1 MTAEEESRRRKVERK
16 MDEARQVDYRDL
28 RYYEMKARQEQEE
41 IGRIGAVS
49 RKLKAEWAF
58 VAEDDFN
65 AVALALSLLD
75 ESSMGA
81 NRREFES
88 TKRLTQE
95 ALQGTVD
102 GRYSAKRSLR
112 WHYLLTL
119 NVFVSP
125 RPLRGFCHSHHAPQ
139 FGTGCDDR
147 RADFCVILSQKAT
160 RLP

>member
-16 MDEARQVDYRDL
+16 MDEARQAEYRDL
-28 RYYEMKARQEQEE
+28 KYYQMWGEQDQDG

-75 ESSMGA
+75 ESSIGA
-81 NRREFES
+81 NRGEFES
-88 TKRLTQE
+88 TKMLIQE

-102 GRYSAKRSLR
+102 GECEGDRSA
-112 WHYLLTL
+112 
-119 NVFVSP
+119 
-125 RPLRGFCHSHHAPQ
+125 AEQ
-139 FGTGCDDR
+139 FNT
-147 RADFCVILSQKAT
+147 
-160 RLP
+160 